1 MLRAASWAQF
11 PARQGHRAAA
21 NPNHRDRVTRSLE
34 RDAFS
39 NSGEPVQGLQHA
51 HPASL
56 ERTTGGPGRLASAR
70 NAAMRSVLRILL
82 AVDCDALGRFSCLGG
97 SWEDDGE
104 HAVLE

>member
-1 MLRAASWAQF
+1 MPSVTQASPYRASSMPI
-11 PARQGHRAAA
+11 PA
-21 NPNHRDRVTRSLE
+21 P
-34 RDAFS
+34 
-39 NSGEPVQGLQHA
+39 
-51 HPASL
+51 L

-97 SWEDDGE
+97 FWEDDGE